1 MGLEFA
7 SIRNHMVLRDDAN
20 TWRWYDAWGPSVVKY
35 ELNTAAVP
43 TDNTTG
49 MPVEFTNTLV
59 GASTFAHT
67 DVVGGGVI
75 LTGAG
80 ADDDGVKLQ
89 LGDELGGAGEN
100 VSFAAE
106 YPTYLYCKFQMSDVT
121 QADALVGFCV
131 TDTTCLDGVDTA
143 VYFRNVDASAVLSF
157 VLEKDT
163 LETTTAV
170 ATMVDAT
177 DIEVEMF
184 YWGSNIYAY
193 VDGVLM
199 ATIADT
205 DTNFPNDELLRLT
218 FEFLDGEA
226 VGNTCTIKKLRF
238 IQIQE

>member
-1 MGLEFA
+1 
-7 SIRNHMVLRDDAN
+7 
-20 TWRWYDAWGPSVVKY
+20 
-35 ELNTAAVP
+35 
-43 TDNTTG
+43 
-49 MPVEFTNTLV
+49 
-59 GASTFAHT
+59 
-67 DVVGGGVI
+67 
-75 LTGAG
+75 
-80 ADDDGVKLQ
+80 
-89 LGDELGGAGEN
+89 
-100 VSFAAE
+100 
-106 YPTYLYCKFQMSDVT
+106 MSDVT

-218 FEFLDGEA
+218 FEFLDGA
-226 VGNTCTIKKLRF
+226 VHIYQNMGFRRTGSYYENPHQRVQYWELALSPPNPG
-238 IQIQE
+238 